1 MEKELNGFSAPLTC
15 KINLGNSKIAIYLYQ
30 KTRINY

>member
-1 MEKELNGFSAPLTC
+1 MEKVLKGFSAPLTY
-15 KINLGNSKIAIYLYQ
+15 KNNLGNVKITIYFYQ